1 VKRRLARDRP
11 PNRERP
17 APVSEAT
24 GVILRLQQ
32 AAGNQAVARLL
43 QRQGRR
49 YRVLEEGLT
58 LDPEIEAEMRRRG
71 LFLPPT
77 PETINL
83 RDPEVIERVEGRGRP
98 GGKPL
103 PKQVEPGREPIVPQ
117 GEGPQETREGGV
129 GDVWDAV
136 KQVPLVKKG
145 LDKLEEEAKRRWRK
159 LRGK

>member
-1 VKRRLARDRP
+1 MRRRLARPRP
-11 PNRERP
+11 PSRQHP

-24 GVILRLQQ
+24 GAILRLQQ

-49 YRVLEEGLT
+49 YRLLEDGLT
-58 LDPEIEAEMRRRG
+58 LDPEIEAELRRRG

-77 PETINL
+77 PGPINL
-83 RDPEVIERVEGRGRP
+83 HDPEVIERVEGRVRP

-103 PKQVEPGREPIVPQ
+103 PEQVEPAREPTVPQ

-136 KQVPLVKKG
+136 KQIPLVKKG
-145 LDKLEEEAKRRWRK
+145 LDKLEEEARRRWRK
-159 LRGK
+159 ARGK